1 MTSLIGQTIN
11 NRYRLESLLGDG
23 GMGTVYRA
31 YDVNLDR
38 QVALKLMHAH
48 FARNEE
54 FRQRLIQEARTA
66 AQLDHPSVVRVYDFG
81 DSESGLFIAME
92 YVNGGSL
99 RDHLRRLQRMGKYLP
114 LPQSLQIGA
123 HIADALDYA
132 HQRGIVHRDIKPGN
146 IMLKRLTRPDEPG
159 EQPFRALLTDFGLV
173 KLQEGAEL
181 TQSGATLGTPIYM
194 SPEQCAGETLDGR
207 SDLYGLGVVL
217 YELFTNRLP
226 FNFQTL
232 AEALAA
238 HQRGEMP
245 PTARELRPDLPAII
259 DTLLTRALA
268 KKPEDRFETGAKM
281 EDALRSAIISLE
293 GAPTQVMVREE
304 LDILEKV
311 NEPPPGNELLIDT
324 PGHPRSVVPLT
335 QAIITVGR
343 QADNEIVLP
352 AEGVSRHHAR
362 FQATA
367 LGWEVVDLGGINGT
381 YLNDRRLRADDPT
394 PILPG
399 SHLRVGPYELTL
411 RGPEV
416 AIHEPEPD
424 EARTVMGGTAEQI
437 TVPPAA
443 TILAANTLNNTE
455 VSPPLALFLANDS
468 LSVDPGQ
475 QAELIVEV
483 VNRGPV
489 DDRVSLRVQGIPA
502 AWVALPGQ
510 FVTVPAGATVPIRL
524 GIRPP
529 RNRGTPGGRQ
539 RFRLELVSQQHPDE
553 KVAISASLML
563 GTFVA
568 FEASLD
574 KQQVRTPDVV
584 TVTIQNSGNAP
595 GEFSVVARDR
605 QGGLSFKGERGRIR
619 LQAGQAAHVEL
630 EVTSE
635 QAGLLGSNELFPF
648 EVEVTSS
655 AGGRQVLTGEAVAGA
670 TIPPI
675 LAYVLLFLV
684 VFACAIAL
692 GAILLNR
699 DALFGRGEP
708 TLTPTLD
715 ATMAIFATQTAAIQA
730 TQNAFGTAAAMT
742 ATVQGDSD
750 GDGLSDAEERLI
762 GTDPFNP
769 DTDGDGLSDGEEVKV
784 YGTNPLNRDTDG
796 DLLTDGDEV
805 LIFRTDPKNPDTDG
819 GGVRDGVEVDRG
831 TNPLNPADD
840 LPTTP
845 TNTATA
851 GPTATWTNTPP
862 PSATPTWTNTP
873 PPSSTPTNTPT
884 ASSTFTPTPSPTA
897 SATPTITPTPSQ
909 TPLPNPVVAC
919 LATPPNIDGSYNPAE
934 WPAQPIAQFSPNGN
948 PARLVQV
955 YMGRNGQNIYLAF
968 LVNDT
973 NDDDDD
979 TVQVYFDTLDNGG
992 DPDAADRMFAVQR
1005 NGDSFEQAGIG
1016 SNSDGLTWNLDYTST
1031 NWTAVTSN
1039 LPGLQWVAEMQINQ
1053 AAEMPSLT
1061 NPFGLMFQALYPAN
1075 AAVWPENANPVNLNT
1090 WQSVDSPAC
1099 P

>member
-1 MTSLIGQTIN
+1 MASLIGQTIN
-11 NRYRLESLLGDG
+11 NRYRLEALLGDG

-38 QVALKLMHAH
+38 QVAVKLMHAH

-81 DSESGLFIAME
+81 ESESGLFIAME

-114 LPQSLQIGA
+114 LAQSLQIGA

-132 HQRGIVHRDIKPGN
+132 HQRGIIHRDIKPGN

-181 TQSGATLGTPIYM
+181 TQSGTALGTPIYM

-238 HQRGEMP
+238 HRRGDMP
-245 PTARELRPDLPAII
+245 PSAREFRPEVPAII
-259 DTLLTRALA
+259 DNILTQALA
-268 KKPEDRFETGAKM
+268 KSADDRYETGAKM
-281 EDALRSAIISLE
+281 NDALRSAIISLE

-304 LDILEKV
+304 LDILERV
-311 NEPPPGNELLIDT
+311 SDPPPGHELIIET
-324 PGHPRSVVPLT
+324 PGHPRSIVQLS
-335 QAIITVGR
+335 QAVITLGR

-362 FQATA
+362 LQATA

-381 YLNDRRLRADDPT
+381 YLNDRRLRPDDPT

-411 RGPEV
+411 QGPEV
-416 AIHEPEPD
+416 ALHEPDPA

-437 TVPPAA
+437 TVPPLVAAAA
-443 TILAANTLNNTE
+443 TVAVPQE
-455 VSPPLALFLANDS
+455 PLAIFLANDS
-468 LSVDPGQ
+468 ISVDPGQ
-475 QAELIVEV
+475 QAEMVVEV
-483 VNRGPV
+483 VNRSDV

-502 AWVALPGQ
+502 NWVAAPGQ
-510 FVTVPAGATVPIRL
+510 FVTVAAGATVSIRI
-524 GIRPP
+524 GVRPP
-529 RNRGTPGGRQ
+529 RHRSTPTGRQ
-539 RFRLELVSQQHPDE
+539 RFRLELVSQRHPDL
-553 KVAISASLML
+553 KLAASASLVL

-574 KQQVRTPDVV
+574 KQQVRMPDILTV
-584 TVTIQNSGNAP
+584 TVQNVGNAP

-605 QGGLSFKGERGRIR
+605 QGGLRFKGERGRIR
-619 LQAGQAAHVEL
+619 LQAGQAAHIEL

-635 QAGLLGSNELFPF
+635 QTSLLGSNELYPF
-648 EVEVTSS
+648 EVEI
-655 AGGRQVLTGEAVAGA
+655 AAAGGGRQVLTGEAYAGA
-670 TIPPI
+670 AIPPYLI
-675 LAYVLLFLV
+675 YALVLLV
-684 VFACAIAL
+684 TFACAIVLLAL
-692 GAILLNR
+692 IWNR
-699 DALFGRGEP
+699 DVLFGGGEP
-708 TLTPTLD
+708 TLTPTVD
-715 ATMAIFATQTAAIQA
+715 ATQQFWATETAVIQS

-742 ATVQGDSD
+742 ATVMGDSD

-769 DTDGDGLSDGEEVKV
+769 DTDNDGLRDGEEVKI
-784 YGTNPLNRDTDG
+784 YGTNPLERDTDG
-796 DLLTDGDEV
+796 DLLSDGDEV
-805 LIFRTDPKNPDTDG
+805 RIHRTDPKHPDTDR

-831 TNPLNPADD
+831 TNPLDPADD
-840 LPTTP
+840 FPATP
-845 TNTATA
+845 TATA
-851 GPTATWTNTPP
+851 TTGPTATWTNTPP
-862 PSATPTWTNTP
+862 PAATATWTNTP
-873 PPSSTPTNTPT
+873 PPAATFTATPT
-884 ASSTFTPTPSPTA
+884 ASATA
-897 SATPTITPTPSQ
+897 TATDTPTITPTPS
-909 TPLPNPVVAC
+909 PIPPPNPAVGC
-919 LATPPNIDGSYNPAE
+919 LPAPPAIDGIFNPAE
-934 WPAQPIAQFSPNGN
+934 WPGAPLAQYNPVGN
-948 PARLVQV
+948 PGALVQV
-955 YMGRNGQNIYLAF
+955 YVGRNGQNLYLAF
-968 LVNDT
+968 LVNDAT
-973 NDDDDD
+973 NNPTDA
-979 TVQVYFDTLDNGG
+979 VQAYVDTLGNGG
-992 DPDAADRMFAVQR
+992 DPDAADRVFIVQR
-1005 NGDSFEQAGIG
+1005 DGVTAVQAGIG
-1016 SNSDGLTWNLDYTST
+1016 SNSDGLTWNLAYTST
-1031 NWTAVTSN
+1031 NWSAASGEAAGV
-1039 LPGLQWVAEMQINQ
+1039 QWVAEIAINVV
-1053 AAEMPSLT
+1053 AEIPALAPT
-1061 NPFGLMFQALYPAN
+1061 YGLMFQTLYPVET
-1075 AAVWPENANPVNLNT
+1075 AVWPTNANPINVNT
-1090 WQSVDSPAC
+1090 WQLVDGAVC